1 MTQLQGPP
9 GELRIT
15 LEIKR
20 AATGTTETVEII
32 GHAVPDEDPPTLKE
46 ADNGCDSYDRRA

>member
-15 LEIKR
+15 LEITR
-20 AATGTTETVEII
+20 AATGKTETVEII
-32 GHAVPDEDPPTLKE
+32 GHAVPDEDQPNLKE
-46 ADNGCDSYDRRA
+46 SQDGCDSYDRRA